1 MLVSLLLTLGGIV
14 GTGGGLAV
22 AAMFVPTVAAILKSV
37 LDFLRSP
44 LGTVLGILAGVVIL
58 YGAGYI
64 AGDMHGDGEV
74 RAAWKADTAL
84 RVAAEQRRE
93 ADLRDEM
100 ARVAGNAASFDLTF
114 SHSIDQKVQTYVAKT
129 PAVDCRRAT
138 RDDIERLLSI
148 K

>member
-1 MLVSLLLTLGGIV
+1 MLASLLWTLAGLV
-14 GTGGGLAV
+14 GAGGGLGI
-22 AAMFVPTVAAILKSV
+22 AALFVPSVAAILKSA

-44 LGTVLGILAGVVIL
+44 LGTMLGGIALVLFL

-64 AGDMHGDGEV
+64 AGDMHGAAEV
-74 RAAWKADTAL
+74 RAEWKADIAL
-84 RVAAEQRRE
+84 RVAAEERRE

-100 ARVAGNAASFDLTF
+100 ARIAGNGVSLDLTF
-114 SHSIDQKVQTYVAKT
+114 SHSIYQKVQAYVAKT

-138 RDDIERLLSI
+138 RGDIERLLSI